1 MKKKLIICLLIGIIL
16 LSGCFSSYH
25 DSSTVD
31 KSLSNMVNYIVD
43 NSSFDIIVSA
53 HDGRQDEI
61 SCIRLGIV
69 VDAEEADEQYVI
81 INSVIKA
88 VDEYLINCDDIDG
101 SAQELIATFVLPIDR
116 YSGVPGETLCE
127 VTNRSANNSYES
139 ELVSI
144 TPMTYG
150 FVNDYENR
158 NSVFRIPSEDF
169 TGIHIMSIE
178 QAPDAVI
185 RGYLDAWSAI
195 DTVYVSTTEQ
205 ANDLQV
211 SYPDVIFISY
221 E

>member
-1 MKKKLIICLLIGIIL
+1 MKKKLIICSLIWVIL
-16 LSGCFSSYH
+16 LTGCFSSYH
-25 DSSTVD
+25 DSSAVD

-88 VDEYLINCDDIDG
+88 VDEYLVNCDDVDG
-101 SAQELIATFVLPIDR
+101 SAQEIIATFVLPVDG

-127 VTNRSANNSYES
+127 VTNRSAYNCYES
-139 ELVSI
+139 ELVCI

-158 NSVFRIPSEDF
+158 NSVFRIPGEDF
-169 TGIHIMSIE
+169 TGIHIMTVE

-185 RGYLDAWSAI
+185 RGYLDVWSAI

-211 SYPDVIFISY
+211 SYPDVMFISY